1 MSFSPSAR
9 PTLDL
14 LESRDVATIGL
25 LGGLFH
31 GVSLFD
37 CKPEPVKPCVP
48 VSMPKCD
55 IKVELPKCDI
65 KVTPPKCEPPK
76 QDKCEPVKPPV
87 TPPKCEP
94 KKDDCT
100 PKAPPVVCQPKKDD
114 CAPKKDDCG
123 PKAPPTA
130 CEPKKDDKK
139 CDDKKDDKKDCFTPA
154 DLVHKIVTAKVQ
166 VVKKF
171 SFFGKC

>member
-1 MSFSPSAR
+1 MSLSPTAR

-55 IKVELPKCDI
+55 IKVELPKCDV
-65 KVTPPKCEPPK
+65 KVELPKCEPPK
-76 QDKCEPVKPPV
+76 QDVCVPVKPPV
-87 TPPKCEP
+87 TPPACE
-94 KKDDCT
+94 
-100 PKAPPVVCQPKKDD
+100 PKKDD
-114 CAPKKDDCG
+114 CAPKKDECA
-123 PKAPPTA
+123 PKAPPVA
-130 CEPKKDDKK
+130 CEPKKDDNK
-139 CDDKKDDKKDCFTPA
+139 CDDKKDVKKDCFTPA
-154 DLVHKIVTAKVQ
+154 DLVYKIVS
-166 VVKKF
+166 VKKSFGF
-171 SFFGKC
+171 SLFGKC